1 MWNILDLVVWQGL
14 QLEVAKMAKEERHN
28 EESLAEVCEKAWRD
42 FPLVK
47 ILRAF
52 EMRSD
57 VASSALENEA

>member
-1 MWNILDLVVWQGL
+1 
-14 QLEVAKMAKEERHN
+14 MAKEERHN
-28 EESLAEVCEKAWRD
+28 EESLAAVCEKAWRD

-57 VASSALENEA
+57 VAFATIHQLDSKVEQEVPGKTPPLGELP